1 MERKSPSKP
10 IVLENEVDLQIILQ
24 VGGPIAEP
32 RLLLFAFPV
41 VRLKQFILSSPIDLM
56 LAGRTPAAQVSF
68 CYNITSLRK

>member
-32 RLLLFAFPV
+32 RLLLFGFP
-41 VRLKQFILSSPIDLM
+41 VRLKQFILSSPIDFM
-56 LAGRTPAAQVSF
+56 LAGRTPAARVLL